1 MLPAKEVGGDLYDFV
16 LLGEHLYFC
25 VGDVSGKGVPASLVM
40 AQTTRLFRSLST
52 QEKEPAQIAQ
62 IINAEMM
69 DNQATHGMFV
79 TMFIGLLNLRTGL
92 TEAEN
97 ADLQQF
103 GEKRMLDFLRHTKFT
118 NSRQVIET
126 MRDEVEKNRNG
137 KEPNDDLTMLC
148 LSIDY

>member
-1 MLPAKEVGGDLYDFV
+1 ME
-16 LLGEHLYFC
+16 
-25 VGDVSGKGVPASLVM
+25 
-40 AQTTRLFRSLST
+40 
-52 QEKEPAQIAQ
+52 
-62 IINAEMM
+62 INANAPVGLWAELK
-69 DNQATHGMFV
+69 FV
-79 TMFIGLLNLRTGL
+79 EEEIENIKGRPLFVYTDGL

-126 MRDEVEKNRNG
+126 MRDEVEKHRNG